1 MPSKPCGP
9 IVMPRR
15 RARSASENCPS
26 GLSRAIM
33 RSAPIRSASGRNRVA
48 ITASCASAASRVAA
62 STTTGSR
69 SKNWRMIRTCSS
81 PISPRSRAPATFGNT
96 GANCSPVIVR
106 RGTNCSASAIRR
118 RAAPLPICKRRD
130 NTSAYEVPPNSTGEA
145 CPVTFGTN
153 LSPRDANRRCT
164 TSRRANTANASPAV
178 KSSIDSAQ
186 KASTAAPNT
195 PIELMFEYEQPPP
208 TNRPICGRRNY
219 WGERDL
225 RAVNLNNSAPLWSR
239 IADASS
245 ADRPS
250 SI

>member
-1 MPSKPCGP
+1 
-9 IVMPRR
+9 
-15 RARSASENCPS
+15 
-26 GLSRAIM
+26 M
-33 RSAPIRSASGRNRVA
+33 RSAPIRSASGRNGVA

-81 PISPRSRAPATFGNT
+81 PMSPRPNACAVWGSW
-96 GANCSPVIVR
+96 GASCSPVIAR

-130 NTSAYEVPPNSTGEA
+130 NTSGNEVPPNCTGEA

-186 KASTAAPNT
+186 KASTAASNT
-195 PIELMFEYEQPPP
+195 VIEPMFEH
-208 TNRPICGRRNY
+208 
-219 WGERDL
+219 
-225 RAVNLNNSAPLWSR
+225 
-239 IADASS
+239 
-245 ADRPS
+245 
-250 SI
+250 